1 MTVPLCLKRPTRF
14 DLCGPGV
21 SIVYSTETIDGS
33 PLFTF
38 RDGNRTADARG
49 EQIHASGTALGTE
62 VTVALDPHGG
72 GFDDDWMDTG
82 LQLPALRADV
92 RITLLIPE
100 ISLQGDDAAEFET
113 VAIETTRIWT
123 TPDDVGDGYA
133 PGQVQ
138 TYRTIPLY
146 GVAALVAC

>member
-1 MTVPLCLKRPTRF
+1 MTVPVCLKRPTRF

-49 EQIHASGTALGTE
+49 DEIHATATALGTE

-72 GFDDDWMDTG
+72 GFDEDWMDTG
-82 LQLPALRADV
+82 LQLPTLRADV

-100 ISLQGDDAAEFET
+100 ISLLGDADAEFET

-123 TPDDVGDGYA
+123 TPDDVGDGYT

-138 TYRTIPLY
+138 TYRSIPLY
-146 GVAALVAC
+146 GIAALVAS